1 MLADRSYMRD
11 TDYRPPITATAVLT
25 IALIAIFAL
34 QCIDDAYLHSNAQSY
49 LALTDYGLRRHWYW
63 QLISFQVLHGNLIH
77 ILCNILTFWWVGR
90 YAETVM
96 GPTRMLVAFFGS
108 GLVGGL
114 FQGALMQAF
123 PGVYGSA
130 VVGASAGVAGLI
142 AIFALLERDTVIR
155 LNFIFPMRAIT
166 FLWILLGISLF
177 FILVPSSRN
186 MGVADGAHLGGLLAG
201 IAWVRFGWHQE
212 FAATPGTWLRDKFK
226 RPELRVLP
234 GRSSR
239 DPVKPAPPS
248 STGSVPLPGVRWTTS
263 PASTSIETSEA
274 EFMTREVDPIL
285 DKIAAH
291 GLQSLTDRERKT
303 LELARDKMGRR

>member
-1 MLADRSYMRD
+1 MLEDRSYMRE
-11 TDYRPPITATAVLT
+11 TSYRPPVTATAVLT
-25 IALIAIFAL
+25 IGLVAIFAL
-34 QCIDDAYLHSNAQSY
+34 QCIDDAYLQSNAQAY

-63 QLISFQVLHGNLIH
+63 QLISFQVLHGNLVH
-77 ILCNILTFWWVGR
+77 ILCNVLTFWWVGR

-96 GPTRMLVAFFGS
+96 GATRMLVAFFGC

-123 PGVYGSA
+123 PSVYGSA

-166 FLWILLGISLF
+166 FLWILLGISVF
-177 FILVPSSRN
+177 FILVPSPRN

-201 IAWVRFGWHQE
+201 IAWVKFGWHGE
-212 FAATPGTWLRDKFK
+212 FAETPWTWLRDKFRK
-226 RPELRVLP
+226 PDLRVLP
-234 GRSSR
+234 GENLRGPSKLPR
-239 DPVKPAPPS
+239 PTPAAD
-248 STGSVPLPGVRWTTS
+248 VAHDGVRWTTS
-263 PASTSIETSEA
+263 PASTRIEPSEA
-274 EFMTREVDPIL
+274 EFIAREVDPIL
-285 DKIAAH
+285 EKIAAH

-303 LELARDKMGRR
+303 LEAARDKMGRR